1 MTWASSRKDR
11 NSKFQLTHP
20 WGCDSTTFSPHLT
33 AAISTHTP
41 VRVWPFAYWSYRI
54 FKAFQLTHPWGCDF
68 CFDFIQHVSRNFNS
82 HTREGVTL
90 RRCNKSLE
98 CNFNSHTREGVTCYP
113 NCFGKTNQIS
123 THTPVRVWLQK
134 FNLVENYEDFNSHT
148 REGVTAIRCILI
160 HNLRFQLT
168 HPWGCDNP
176 VKLIFW
182 DFPKFQLTHPWGC
195 DLIPLIT
202 KPFFSFQLTHPWGC
216 DTSCRYVIHII
227 HISTH
232 TPVRVWQ
239 SRLLSANAFGYFNS
253 HTREGV
259 TCQLH
264 HRQTNQWFQLT
275 HPWGCDLPL
284 FLSL

>member
-1 MTWASSRKDR
+1 MQ
-11 NSKFQLTHP
+11 FQLTHP
-20 WGCDSTTFSPHLT
+20 WGCDVLSKL
-33 AAISTHTP
+33 
-41 VRVWPFAYWSYRI
+41 
-54 FKAFQLTHPWGCDF
+54 
-68 CFDFIQHVSRNFNS
+68 
-82 HTREGVTL
+82 L
-90 RRCNKSLE
+90 RKNES
-98 CNFNSHTREGVTCYP
+98 N
-113 NCFGKTNQIS
+113 
-123 THTPVRVWLQK
+123 
-134 FNLVENYEDFNSHT
+134 FNSHT

-259 TCQLH
+259 TPLLLCTLH
-264 HRQTNQWFQLT
+264 TDSISTHTPVRVWLWKRISRSQALRFQLT
-275 HPWGCDLPL
+275 HPWGCDPHREDCNMRRYDFNSHTREGVTGKLRQ
-284 FLSL
+284 